1 MSTQDHLT
9 EDSTFLPENQKFV
22 CISFL
27 GDPDNKLTLTGI
39 KVKGAFPD
47 YEQACKFAKQEQNK
61 NSNFNVYVG
70 EVGKWLPFDPDPESK
85 SAGDP
90 EYANKALNNL
100 MKKYKDQQE
109 KVNQVHQERKEWMI
123 NKSRLENL
131 KKKKEN
137 INFVNKAIEDA
148 DDDNKKNTLLKQLEE
163 LQKDIKSLEEETKE
177 IDDIEKNLLDD
188 IDEDDEDD
196 EVDEVNDKEN
206 KNIDV

>member
-1 MSTQDHLT
+1 MSQQVEVDHLD
-9 EDSTFLPENQKFV
+9 EDTNVPEGQKFV

-61 NSNFNVYVG
+61 NSHFNVYVG

-90 EYANKALNNL
+90 EYANKELNSL
-100 MKKYKDQQE
+100 MKKYKDNQE
-109 KVNQVHQERKEWMI
+109 KVNMAHQERKEWMI
-123 NKSRLENL
+123 NKNRLENI

-148 DDDNKKNTLLKQLEE
+148 EDGKKKEALMKQLEG
-163 LQKDIKSLEEETKE
+163 LKKDIESLEEETKN
-177 IDDIEKNLLDD
+177 IDDMEKQLLDD
-188 IDEDDEDD
+188 IDEDENEDE
-196 EVDEVNDKEN
+196 NN
-206 KNIDV
+206 KDIDV

>member
-1 MSTQDHLT
+1 MSQQVEVDHLD
-9 EDSTFLPENQKFV
+9 EDTNTPEGQKFV

-39 KVKGAFPD
+39 KVKGSFAD
-47 YEQACKFAKQEQNK
+47 YDQACKFAKQEQN
-61 NSNFNVYVG
+61 SHFNVYVG
-70 EVGKWLPFDPDPESK
+70 EVGKWLPFDPNPDSK

-90 EYANKALNNL
+90 EYANKELNNL
-100 MKKYKDQQE
+100 MKKYKDNQE
-109 KVNQVHQERKEWMI
+109 KVNMAHQERKEWMI

-148 DDDNKKNTLLKQLEE
+148 EDGLKKETLLKQLEE

-177 IDDIEKNLLDD
+177 IDDIEKNLLDGIDEEEEENDDKD
-188 IDEDDEDD
+188 ID
-196 EVDEVNDKEN
+196 V
-206 KNIDV
+206 